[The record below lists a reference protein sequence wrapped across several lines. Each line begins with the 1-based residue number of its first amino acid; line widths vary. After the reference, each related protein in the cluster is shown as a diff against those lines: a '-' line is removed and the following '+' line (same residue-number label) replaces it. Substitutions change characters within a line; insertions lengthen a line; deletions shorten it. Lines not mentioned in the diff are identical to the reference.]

1 MNWHCSR
8 FYKTYKNKGFNFIA
22 LQSNTTIVLKKS
34 SIKLKP
40 TPMKKITAFLFLLIS
55 IATSAQ
61 IKGTIT
67 DTKGKPIPFANIYV
81 KDTYISTT
89 SNEQGN
95 YELNIKSSGNYI
107 ILYKFL
113 GYKTDKRVIE
123 YTNVIQTI
131 DVSLA
136 EENIQLDDVVIDK
149 KANPAVQIIKNAIAN
164 RKANSKKTAKYN
176 ADFYSRGIFR
186 VKNLP
191 KSIMGQKLDFF
202 DEMIDSTRSG
212 ILYLSETVSKISFQ
226 KPDKMKE
233 VIVASKVSGND
244 NGFSFNNADQAN
256 FDFYENYLEFNTKV
270 ISPIADNAFNYY
282 KYKFDGSF
290 ADENNKLINKIKVTP
305 KRTNEP
311 AMEGFI
317 YIVDDSWAIYAV
329 DLKIKGN
336 QTQNPALNT
345 LTLKQSFSYNNTNK
359 IWTKNTQTLDFEAGM
374 LGINVNGKF
383 TYVYSN
389 FEFPEKFEKK
399 TFSNEVLKFEEN
411 ANKKEDT
418 FWTTVRPVPLTPEE
432 STDYIKKAAL
442 QTKKKSKK
450 YLDSIDVKRN
460 KFKIFDIISGYSYSN
475 SYKKWSLNYD
485 GPLMK
490 TSFNTVQGWKTEAGI
505 SYTKRT
511 EDRRTYTRIGSKFDY
526 GFAEK
531 KFRATGFF
539 AHKFNNNSNALL
551 NVSGGSS
558 VTQFNGTN
566 PISNAVNTVSS
577 LFFKDNYMKLYEKN
591 FIATGFGREIVNGFN
606 LNLNLEYSER
616 KPLWNNSNLC
626 SVKKEIDYTSNNP
639 LLPYDYSTPAF
650 EKHNVMKGNILAVI
664 KFGQHYWTR
673 PDGKF
678 TIGNDDYPTIYIG
691 YEKTFSATD
700 KKYEYDLLS
709 AKISQELSIGNKG
722 EMKINLKGGKFYNAD
737 GISFVDYK
745 HFNGNQ
751 THVANGESY
760 TNTFNNLPYYTAST
774 NDSYFETHIEHND
787 KGYLMNKIPLLN
799 KLQSQLVLGFH
810 NLAIPNRAPYQEF
823 SIGLDNLGIG
833 KFKLLRIDYIRSYQ
847 NGYQGDAILFGL
859 KILNALE

>member
-1 MNWHCSR
+1 
-8 FYKTYKNKGFNFIA
+8 
-22 LQSNTTIVLKKS
+22 
-34 SIKLKP
+34 
-40 TPMKKITAFLFLLIS
+40 MKKITALLLLLIS
-55 IATSAQ
+55 ITTLAQ
-61 IKGTIT
+61 IRGTIT
-67 DTKGKPIPFANIYV
+67 DTNGKPIPFANIYV

-89 SNEQGN
+89 SNEQGK
-95 YELNIKSSGNYI
+95 YELNIKIPGNYI
-107 ILYKFL
+107 ILYKYL
-113 GYKTDKRVIE
+113 GYKTDKKVIE
-123 YTNVIQTI
+123 FNNVQQIV
-131 DVSLA
+131 DVTLM
-136 EENIQLDDVVIDK
+136 EENIQLEDVVIDK
-149 KANPAVQIIKNAIAN
+149 KVNPAIQIIKNAIAN
-164 RKANSKKTAKYN
+164 RKSNANKTAKYK

-212 ILYLSETVSKISFQ
+212 ILYLSETVSKITFQ
-226 KPDKMKE
+226 KPDQMKE

-244 NGFSFNNADQAN
+244 NGFSFNNAAQAN
-256 FDFYENYLEFNTKV
+256 FDFYENYLDFDVKV

-290 ADENNKLINKIKVTP
+290 ADENNKIINKIKVTP
-305 KRTNEP
+305 KRNTEP
-311 AMEGFI
+311 TMEGYI

-329 DLKIKGN
+329 DLTIKGS
-336 QTQNPALNT
+336 QMQNPALNS
-345 LTLKQSFSYNNTNK
+345 LTLKQSYSYNNKTK
-359 IWTKNTQTLDFEAGM
+359 IWTKNTQTIDFEAGM
-374 LGINVNGKF
+374 LGININGKF

-389 FEFPEKFEKK
+389 FEFPDKFEKK

-411 ANKKEDT
+411 ANKKEDS
-418 FWTTVRPVPLTPEE
+418 FWTTIRPVPLTPEE
-432 STDYIKKAAL
+432 STDYLKKDAL
-442 QTKKKSKK
+442 QTKKKSEK
-450 YLDSIDVKRN
+450 YLDSIDSKRN
-460 KFKIFDIISGYSYSN
+460 KFRIMSVLSGYTYSN
-475 SYKKWSLNYD
+475 SFKKWSLNYE

-490 TSFNTVQGWKTEAGI
+490 TSFNTVQGWKTQAGL
-505 SYTKRT
+505 SYTKRD
-511 EDRRTYTRIGSKFDY
+511 EDKRTFTRIGSKFDY

-531 KFRATGFF
+531 KLRATGYFT
-539 AHKFNNNSNALL
+539 HKFNNNNNALL
-551 NVSGGSS
+551 NISGGSS
-558 VTQFNGTN
+558 VAQFNATN
-566 PISNAVNTVSS
+566 PISNAVNTISS

-591 FIATGFGREIVNGFN
+591 FMAANFGREVING
-606 LNLNLEYSER
+606 LNLNFNLEYAER

-639 LLPYDYSTPAF
+639 LLPYDYTIPAF
-650 EKHNVMKGNILAVI
+650 EKHNLLKGNVLAVL

-678 TIGNDDYPTIYIG
+678 NIGNDNYPTVYLG
-691 YEKTFSATD
+691 YEKAFAATD

-709 AKISQELSIGNKG
+709 ARITQDISIGNKG

-751 THVANGESY
+751 THIGGGGSY

-799 KLQSQLVLGFH
+799 LLQSQLVLGFH
-810 NLAIPNRAPYQEF
+810 NLAIPNRLPYQEF
-823 SIGLDNLGIG
+823 TVGLDNLGIG
-833 KFKLLRIDYIRSYQ
+833 KLKIFRIDYIRSYQ

-859 KILNALE
+859 KLLNVVE